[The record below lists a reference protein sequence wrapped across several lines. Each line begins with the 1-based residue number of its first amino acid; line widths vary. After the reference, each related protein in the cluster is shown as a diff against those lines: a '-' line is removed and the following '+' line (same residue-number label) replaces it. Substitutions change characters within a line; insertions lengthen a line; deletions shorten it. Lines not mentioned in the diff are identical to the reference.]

1 VQQMAGILEES
12 AKQKQKEP
20 EEGRLLIDKI
30 EDPNL
35 KAIIEDLYQ
44 KIETALRAANRDRKL
59 V

>member
-1 VQQMAGILEES
+1 MAGILEER
-12 AKQKQKEP
+12 AKQKQKEL
-20 EEGRLLIDKI
+20 EERRLQIDKI

>member
-1 VQQMAGILEES
+1 MAGILDERLLQKRIELEER
-12 AKQKQKEP
+12 
-20 EEGRLLIDKI
+20 RLLIDKI